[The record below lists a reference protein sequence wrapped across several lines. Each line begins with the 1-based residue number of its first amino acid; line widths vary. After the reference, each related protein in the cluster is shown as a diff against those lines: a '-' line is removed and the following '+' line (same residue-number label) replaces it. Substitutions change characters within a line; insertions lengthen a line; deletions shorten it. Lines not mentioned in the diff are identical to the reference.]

1 MSRAPAEAP
10 RNCCENSGLGEK
22 LPIQLGP
29 EEMTQ
34 VVGGDISKEE
44 MKYQSSGNRGV
55 EKVDGLLQ
63 GRVRRR
69 VWREKSLERKQD

>member
-1 MSRAPAEAP
+1 MSSAPTEAP

-29 EEMTQ
+29 EEMTH

-63 GRVRRR
+63 RRVRRR